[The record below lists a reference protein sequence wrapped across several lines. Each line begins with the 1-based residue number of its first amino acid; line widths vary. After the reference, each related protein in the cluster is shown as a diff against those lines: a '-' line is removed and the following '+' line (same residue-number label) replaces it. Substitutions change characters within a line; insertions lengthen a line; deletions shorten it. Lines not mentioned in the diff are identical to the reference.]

1 MFKIHKEGRIIIPV
15 SAFVLA
21 IPAVVIA
28 LLMPGIGPG
37 QIAAWVFL
45 ILLFVLVVRFFRVPL
60 RLAPQNAV
68 DVYSSADGKVVVVEE
83 VEEPEYFGD
92 KRIQVSVFM
101 SVYNVHINWAPLT
114 GQVVYDRYHPGR
126 FMPAWVPK
134 SSTLNE
140 RNTFVIRTDKGQEI
154 LVRQIAGTVAR
165 RIAAY
170 KHKGDLVMPGE
181 QLGFIRF
188 GSRVD
193 IFLPTNAEI
202 KVSPGQTVRGCE
214 SLLAILPDL

>member
-1 MFKIHKEGRIIIPV
+1 MYRIHKEGRIIIPV
-15 SAFVLA
+15 SALILA
-21 IPAVVIA
+21 VPAVVIA
-28 LLMPGIGPG
+28 LMMPGAGLL
-37 QIAAWVFL
+37 QIAAWV
-45 ILLFVLVVRFFRVPL
+45 LLFSLLVLVVRFFRVPI
-60 RLAPQNAV
+60 RLTPQNDT

-83 VEEPEYFGD
+83 VEEPEYFGG

-101 SVYNVHINWAPLT
+101 SIYNVHINWTPLT
-114 GQVVYDRYHPGR
+114 GEVVYDRYHVGR
-126 FMPAWVPK
+126 FMPAWLPK

-140 RNTFVIRTDKGQEI
+140 RNTFVIRTDRGQEI

-170 KHKGDLVMPGE
+170 KHKGDRVKPGD

-193 IFLPTNAEI
+193 IFLPLNSEI
-202 KVSPGQTVRGCE
+202 KVSLGQTVRGCE
-214 SLLAILPDL
+214 TLLAILPD